1 MKDRAKKIKWLFTD
15 VDGVLTDCGVYYSEN
30 GEELKR
36 FSLRDGMGAERL
48 RKFTNI
54 QIAIMTGENSGPVS
68 RRAEK
73 LKIEKV
79 FLGVKDKLSV
89 MKQFLLEN
97 NLTFDEI
104 AYIGDDINDLEV
116 IQHAGVTACPADAV
130 NQIKANV
137 DYIAENNGGYGAFRD
152 FCEYII
158 LELSKD

>member
-89 MKQFLLEN
+89 MKQFLL
-97 NLTFDEI
+97 
-104 AYIGDDINDLEV
+104 
-116 IQHAGVTACPADAV
+116 
-130 NQIKANV
+130 
-137 DYIAENNGGYGAFRD
+137 R
-152 FCEYII
+152 II
-158 LELSKD
+158 